1 MEALAGLLPMHILLK
16 RLVERSCA
24 CTATLGHSHPI
35 RTVLELSM
43 AGLAPTVPLGLGSL
57 SLAIKCQL
65 LSPAKDTVA
74 GCVEFTETFQ
84 VLHPEVE
91 PGSRVVDLFPDHII

>member
-1 MEALAGLLPMHILLK
+1 MSPTGGVEALADLLPMHILLK
-16 RLVERSCA
+16 RLVE
-24 CTATLGHSHPI
+24 HHPI

-57 SLAIKCQL
+57 SLAIKCRL